1 MSIFDVKDMLSA
13 FVFNHLP
20 IGKFS
25 GFRQEKE
32 DCFSWECWDCNSQLL
47 RALKSVASIH
57 H

>member
-1 MSIFDVKDMLSA
+1 MPIFDVKNMLSA

-20 IGKFS
+20 IGKFP

-32 DCFSWECWDCNSQLL
+32 DCFSWECLGLQFTA
-47 RALKSVASIH
+47 RALKCVDSIH